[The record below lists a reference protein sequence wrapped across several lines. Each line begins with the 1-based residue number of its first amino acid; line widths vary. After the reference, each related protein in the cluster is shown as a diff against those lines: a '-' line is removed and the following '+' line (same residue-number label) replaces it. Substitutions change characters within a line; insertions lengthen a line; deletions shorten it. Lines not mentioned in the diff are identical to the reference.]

1 VAPCYGSTLGLNPD
15 IHQKFKVSDTSER
28 VAEILQPGKKINKKV
43 PIFSIFS
50 ASNLVQYTVTAVIRA
65 LLVRQASRRGNLS
78 SVHKE
83 KDHFSTNLNTKKTT
97 LVTSLLTN
105 QSSKIPYENGRR
117 LLMFRIRERSESR
130 RNKIDQR

>member
-1 VAPCYGSTLGLNPD
+1 M
-15 IHQKFKVSDTSER
+15 SDTSER

-83 KDHFSTNLNTKKTT
+83 KDHFSTNLNTIK
-97 LVTSLLTN
+97 
-105 QSSKIPYENGRR
+105 RR
-117 LLMFRIRERSESR
+117 H
-130 RNKIDQR
+130 